1 MGQSVNELEIVRR
14 RLLAQRLLGEPF
26 ATPAEAVTDLL
37 AVQSQ
42 EYLMAKWALGM
53 RSARCTDAGVE
64 AAFAAGEILRTHI
77 LRPTWHFVSPAD
89 IRWLLQLTAPR
100 IRKLMAGH
108 ARELDLD
115 ERSLDS
121 TLGTI
126 EEALRGGTALTRREL
141 GEHLSAAGVAEA
153 GGRRLGHIAMHAE
166 LAGLICSGPRQGKQ
180 HTYMLLDERAPDRGR
195 RLTDQEALAE
205 GTRRFFTGH
214 GPATAHDF
222 AKWSSLRVSDARAGL
237 ELVTGQ
243 LESFEHDGK
252 TWWHRGLGAE
262 GEVGGALL
270 LAEYDESGAGYRDL
284 RMRMGA
290 PVPGDAAFRR
300 PILVD
305 GECVGV
311 WSRSLGRDAV
321 DLELRIYKR
330 LNRGQ
335 VAAVETEADR
345 YASFLQLAIG
355 SLQWVVS

>member
-1 MGQSVNELEIVRR
+1 
-14 RLLAQRLLGEPF
+14 
-26 ATPAEAVTDLL
+26 
-37 AVQSQ
+37 
-42 EYLMAKWALGM
+42 
-53 RSARCTDAGVE
+53 
-64 AAFAAGEILRTHI
+64 
-77 LRPTWHFVSPAD
+77 
-89 IRWLLQLTAPR
+89 
-100 IRKLMAGH
+100 
-108 ARELDLD
+108 
-115 ERSLDS
+115 
-121 TLGTI
+121 
-126 EEALRGGTALTRREL
+126 
-141 GEHLSAAGVAEA
+141 
-153 GGRRLGHIAMHAE
+153 MHAE
-166 LAGLICSGPRQGKQ
+166 LAGLICSGPRRGKQ

-237 ELVTGQ
+237 ELVAGE

-262 GEVGGALL
+262 GGAGGALL

-284 RMRMGA
+284 KMRMGA
-290 PVPGDAAFRR
+290 PVPGDAGFRK

-305 GECVGV
+305 GECVGI
-311 WSRSLGRDAV
+311 WNRSLAEDAV

-335 VAAVETEADR
+335 VAAVEIEAER

-355 SLQWVVS
+355 SLQWVAS